1 MSFVHLHVH
10 TQYSILDGAAPIAK
24 LFEKAHED
32 GQTALAITDHGNMY
46 GVKEFFK
53 FAKKYPDVKPIIG
66 SEMYVSP
73 NDNRFINE
81 TSDVSPAVKKEERSP
96 HHLILLAKNMQGY
109 HNLVKLSSYS
119 FIDGFYQKPKID
131 RELLLKYHEGLICS
145 SACLAGEIP
154 RAIYS
159 RNFAK
164 AEESIKWYKD
174 LFGDDFYLEVQ
185 RHKTEIPGADTKVYM
200 MQQVVNEAIFDLAD
214 KYDIKVIATNDVHF
228 VRKEDGPAHDRLIC
242 LTFNDNYDDPDRI
255 RYTQQEYLKT
265 QEEMEAIFADHPEVC
280 SNTLEVA
287 EKVERY
293 DIDSPA
299 ILPKF
304 ILPDDFTADIDSYL
318 AKYKDIIDVGLNNT
332 SGAPRGED
340 FAWSVAY
347 LCHLCYKGAEE
358 RYGSTLTDEQADRI
372 KFELQTISNMGFPD
386 YFLIVQ
392 DFIAAARAE
401 GTWVGPGR
409 GSAAG
414 SVVAYCLH
422 ITNIDPLKYDLLFER
437 FLNPDRINMPDIDID
452 FDDDGRGN
460 VFRYVEH
467 KYGKDHIS
475 HVATFGTMAAKSAIK
490 DVARIHQV
498 PLAISDRL
506 SKIIPARPF
515 DAKVPD
521 PDNEGK
527 TKEKTLPVTLP
538 NCIKYY
544 PEFRAAYEAA
554 EPLVKETIDFAARL
568 EGSIRQTGVHACATI
583 IGRSNLTDYIP
594 LSVVKDKETGENM
607 LVSQYEG
614 SFIEDVGMLKMDF
627 LGLSTLSI
635 EKECV
640 KNIKHSRGIDI
651 DVEKIPIDDRKTYEL
666 FSNGDTI
673 AVFQFE
679 SAGMQKYLREL
690 KPSKFEDIIAM
701 NALYRPGPMDYIPDF
716 IDRKNGRKP
725 IEYDIPVM
733 EKYLKDTYGIT
744 VYQEQVMLL
753 SRQLA
758 GFTRGESDTL
768 RKAMGKKIKEKLDA
782 LKPKFI
788 NGGIA
793 NGYDETILKKIWAD
807 WEKFA
812 SYAFNKSHSTCYAWV
827 GYQTAYLK
835 ANYRAEFMAANMSR
849 NLNDIEEITKLMD
862 DCRRA
867 KINVLGPDINESD
880 TTFTV
885 NKKGDIRFGLG
896 GIKGI
901 GPSAINAII
910 RIREEG
916 GPFKDI
922 FDLLERVPLNVL
934 NRKGLECMAY
944 AGAFDSFTDITRA
957 QFFVPSA
964 AYPNENYLDEL
975 VRYANKFH
983 NDAINQGASLFG
995 DVEEMKPVRPPYP
1008 AAPEVDEIE
1017 MLKEE
1022 KNVVGMYLSA
1032 HPLDKYKFEIENF
1045 ATESIS
1051 HLPEIQLRMESEALV
1066 KSQGRK
1072 LPKDNVLDKTFT
1084 VAGLVTQAAR
1094 MMTKNNRPFVKFD
1107 IEDFTGS
1114 FNVALFGKDY
1124 ERFMQYVQEG
1134 QTLLVKFRTKERYR
1148 GKDSGEV
1155 HYDLTVEEMHLLSNV
1170 KDEFVKE
1177 FVVVVPLE
1185 AVTADFT
1192 EALKKVCKRCK
1203 GKARLYVDI
1212 LDRDLRSDVE
1222 FFSRTISVSPEPALL
1237 DFLASRNLTYSI
1249 R

>member
-1 MSFVHLHVH
+1 MAFVHLHVH

-53 FAKKYPDVKPIIG
+53 YAKKYPDVKPIIG

-73 NDNRFINE
+73 NDNRFLTDN
-81 TSDVSPAVKKEERSP
+81 KEERSP

-119 FIDGFYQKPKID
+119 FIEGFYQKPKID
-131 RELLLKYHEGLICS
+131 RELLTRYHEGLICS

-159 RNFAK
+159 RNFQK
-164 AEESIKWYKD
+164 AEDTIKWYKN

-185 RHKTEIPGADTKVYM
+185 RHKTEVPGADTKVYM
-200 MQQVVNEAIFDLAD
+200 MQQVVNEAIFELAA
-214 KYDIKVIATNDVHF
+214 KYDVKVIATNDVHF

-265 QEEMEAIFADHPEVC
+265 QEEMAAIFADHPEVC
-280 SNTLEVA
+280 ENTLEVA

-293 DIDSPA
+293 EIDSPA

-304 ILPDDFTADIDSYL
+304 ILPDDFTKDIDTYL
-318 AKYKDIIDVGLNNT
+318 AKYKDIIDVGLSNT

-347 LCHLCYKGAEE
+347 LCHLTYKGAEE
-358 RYGSTLTDEQADRI
+358 RYGKELSEEQANQI
-372 KFELQTISNMGFPD
+372 EFELKTISNMGFPD

-460 VFRYVEH
+460 VFRYVEQ

-498 PLAISDRL
+498 PLEISDRL
-506 SKIIPARPF
+506 SKIIPTRPF
-515 DAKVPD
+515 EAKVPD
-521 PDNEGK
+521 PDHEGK
-527 TKEKTLPVTLP
+527 MKEKTLPVTLP
-538 NCIKYY
+538 NCIQYY
-544 PEFRAAYEAA
+544 PEFKAAYEAA
-554 EPLVKETIDFAARL
+554 AKNNPLVKETIDFAARL

-635 EKECV
+635 QKECV
-640 KNIKHSRGIDI
+640 KNIKKSKGIDL
-651 DVEKIPIDDRKTYEL
+651 DVEKIPLDDKETYEL

-679 SAGMQKYLREL
+679 SDGMRKYLREL
-690 KPSKFEDIIAM
+690 KPTKFEDIIAM

-768 RKAMGKKIKEKLDA
+768 RKAMGKKIKEKLDQ
-782 LKPKFI
+782 LRPKFI
-788 NGGIA
+788 KGGIA
-793 NGYDETILKKIWAD
+793 NGYDEAILKKIWKD

-835 ANYRAEFMAANMSR
+835 THYRAEFMAANMSR

-867 KINVLGPDINESD
+867 KIAVLGPDINESD

-885 NKKGDIRFGLG
+885 NKKGAIRFGLG

-901 GPSAINAII
+901 GPSAINTII
-910 RIREEG
+910 SIREKG

-922 FDLLERVPLNVL
+922 FDLLERVPLNVI

-944 AGAFDSFTDITRA
+944 AGAFDSFPGMTRA
-957 QFFVPSA
+957 QFFVPSETVTG
-964 AYPNENYLDEL
+964 ENYLDDL

-995 DVEEMKPVRPPYP
+995 DVEELKPVRPAYP
-1008 AAPEVDEIE
+1008 AAPEVDELAL
-1017 MLKEE
+1017 LKEE
-1022 KNVVGMYLSA
+1022 KEVVGMYLSA

-1051 HLPEIQLRMESEALV
+1051 HLPDIQLRMESDALV
-1066 KSQGRK
+1066 KSQGRR

-1114 FNVALFGKDY
+1114 YNVALFGKDF
-1124 ERFMQYVQEG
+1124 ERWMQYVQEG
-1134 QTLLVKFRTKERYR
+1134 QTLLVKFRTRERYR
-1148 GKDSGEV
+1148 GKSEKDSGEV
-1155 HYDLTVEEMHLLSNV
+1155 KYEMAIEEMHLLSNV
-1170 KDEFVKE
+1170 KDEFVKD
-1177 FVVVVPLE
+1177 FIIDMPLE
-1185 AVTADFT
+1185 AVTEDFT
-1192 EALKKVCKRCK
+1192 EQLKKVCKKCK
-1203 GKARLYVDI
+1203 GHARLYVNV
-1212 LDRDLRSDVE
+1212 LDLDLRNNVE
-1222 FFSRTISVSPEPALL
+1222 YFSRTINVSPEPALL
-1237 DFLASRNLTYSI
+1237 EFLASRNLTY
-1249 R
+1249 RVR

>member
-1 MSFVHLHVH
+1 MAFVHLHVH
-10 TQYSILDGAAPIAK
+10 TQYSILDGAAPISK

-53 FAKKYPDVKPIIG
+53 YAKKYPDVKPIIG

-73 NDNRFINE
+73 NNNRFLTDN
-81 TSDVSPAVKKEERSP
+81 KEERSP

-109 HNLVKLSSYS
+109 HNLVKLSSYA
-119 FIDGFYQKPKID
+119 FIDGFYQRPKID
-131 RELLLKYHEGLICS
+131 RELLQKYHEGLICS

-159 RNFAK
+159 RNFQK
-164 AEESIKWYKD
+164 AEDTIKWYKD

-185 RHKTEIPGADTKVYM
+185 RHKTEVPGADTKVYM
-200 MQQVVNEAIFDLAD
+200 MQQVVNEAIFELAD
-214 KYDIKVIATNDVHF
+214 KHNVKVIATNDVHF

-265 QEEMEAIFADHPEVC
+265 QDEMAAIFSDHPEVIT
-280 SNTLEVA
+280 NTLEVA
-287 EKVERY
+287 DKVERY

-304 ILPDDFTADIDSYL
+304 ILPEDFTKDIDRYL
-318 AKYKDIIDVGLNNT
+318 AKYKDIIDKGLANT
-332 SGAPRGED
+332 NGAPRGED

-347 LCHLCYKGAEE
+347 LCHLTYKGAEE
-358 RYGSTLTDEQADRI
+358 RYGKELTQEQADRI
-372 KFELQTISNMGFPD
+372 KFELETISYMGFPD

-392 DFIAAARAE
+392 DFISAARSE

-422 ITNIDPLKYDLLFER
+422 ITNLDPLKYDLLFER
-437 FLNPDRINMPDIDID
+437 FLNPDRISMPDIDID

-460 VFRYVEH
+460 VYRYVEH

-498 PLAISDRL
+498 PLAVSDRL

-515 DAKVPD
+515 EAKVPD
-521 PDNEGK
+521 PDNEKK
-527 TKEKTLPVTLP
+527 TIEKTLPVTLP
-538 NCIKYY
+538 NCVKYY
-544 PEFRAAYEAA
+544 PEFKAAYEAA

-614 SFIEDVGMLKMDF
+614 SYIEDVGMLKMDF

-640 KNIKHSRGIDI
+640 KNIKKSKGINV
-651 DVEKIPIDDRKTYEL
+651 DVEKIPLDDRKTYEL

-679 SAGMQKYLREL
+679 SDGMRRYLREL
-690 KPSKFEDIIAM
+690 KPTKFEDIIAM

-793 NGYDETILKKIWAD
+793 NGYEEATLKKIWAD

-849 NLNDIEEITKLMD
+849 NLSDIEEITKLMD

-867 KINVLGPDINESD
+867 RINVLGPDINESD

-885 NKKGDIRFGLG
+885 NRKGDIRFGLG

-901 GPSAINAII
+901 GPNAIDTII
-910 RIREEG
+910 RIRNEG

-944 AGAFDSFTDITRA
+944 AGAFDSFTEMTRP

-964 AYPNENYLDEL
+964 IYPNENFLDEL
-975 VRYANKFH
+975 IRYANKYH

-995 DVEEMKPVRPPYP
+995 DIEEMKPVRPAYP
-1008 AAPEVDEIE
+1008 NVPQVDEIE

-1022 KNVVGMYLSA
+1022 KEVVGMYLSA
-1032 HPLDKYKFEIENF
+1032 HPLDKFKFEIQNF
-1045 ATESIS
+1045 ATENIS
-1051 HLPEIQLRMESEALV
+1051 KMPDIQLRMESEALV
-1066 KSQGRK
+1066 KSQGRA
-1072 LPKDNVLDKTFT
+1072 LPKDNVLDKTFS
-1084 VAGLVTQAAR
+1084 VAGLVTQVSR
-1094 MMTKNNRPFVKFD
+1094 MTTKNNRPFVKFD
-1107 IEDFTGS
+1107 FEDFTGS
-1114 FNVALFGKDY
+1114 FNIALFGKDY
-1124 ERFMQYVQEG
+1124 EHWMPYISEG
-1134 QTLLVKFRTKERYR
+1134 QTLLIKFRTKERYR
-1148 GKDSGEV
+1148 GKEQNKSSEV
-1155 HYDLTVEEMHLLSNV
+1155 HYDLVVEDMHLLSNA
-1170 KDEFVKE
+1170 KDDFIKE
-1177 FVVVVPLE
+1177 FVIDVPLD

-1192 EALKKVCKRCK
+1192 ASLKKACKKSK
-1203 GKARLYVDI
+1203 GNARLYVNV
-1212 LDRDLRSDVE
+1212 LDPGLRNNVE
-1222 FFSRTISVSPEPALL
+1222 FFSRTIKVSPEPALL
-1237 DFLASRNLTYSI
+1237 DFITARNLQYSI